1 MVKSFFNK
9 SPDQVNI
16 FDLLIICW
24 KDRILII
31 TVLIVSI
38 VVGLIVSS
46 FSQKA
51 VTQQIIFDL
60 RYPES
65 PIFKL
70 LDSKKEK
77 FDAEIEKKNFITI
90 FERNINSLNNLDA
103 FIEQSKNLDSFKNF
117 LKKDKISAE
126 KYYGAFRISSVAEK
140 YGKKI
145 LYANLQSKYAFS
157 YPVELMEGDKFL
169 TNYIEYTKKKTLDE
183 YLLFKKLAAE
193 HECQNTEQLFDSLQS
208 SEFFK
213 FEKSNDVFLYAFA
226 DYLNCKSLSKNYDK
240 FYFNINNY
248 NFLNEIVSIGKI
260 VPVELPRYFYL
271 ALSLLFGFIITVV
284 IIFLKNNF
292 KNFKSR

>member
-193 HECQNTEQLFDSLQS
+193 HECQNAKQLFDSLQS

-226 DYLNCKSLSKNYDK
+226 DYLHCKSLSKNYDK

>member
-226 DYLNCKSLSKNYDK
+226 DYLHCKSLSKNYDK

-271 ALSLLFGFIITVV
+271 ALSLLFGFFITIV